1 MFARRRLESDGAA
14 CERKANEM
22 VIQFSYPLD
31 GSSVVMPSGVRG
43 PDLRPRSRMT
53 PPSGSGTP
61 GDVRWNSYN
70 NTSFIDAF
78 VHTGTHVD
86 TAFHVSKDGPRLGD
100 FSLADFIFDHPVLL
114 EIPKGDEEEILVADL
129 KAHEKKLRE
138 ADLLLVHTGYSK
150 HRAADPE
157 RYMTK
162 QPGFSVEA
170 AKYLV
175 SLPNLRCA
183 GADTMGIENIPRGRA
198 ATPPFPVHT
207 AFMLSGRKF
216 LVLEDP
222 NTAPLIGKKLERAFV
237 IPLLFPEAEAMMV
250 TAFCDAG

>member
-1 MFARRRLESDGAA
+1 M
-14 CERKANEM
+14 M
-22 VIQFSYPLD
+22 IQFSYPLD
-31 GSSVVMPSGVRG
+31 GSHVVMPSGVRG
-43 PDLRPRSRMT
+43 PELRPRSRMT
-53 PPSGSGTP
+53 PPSSAEAP
-61 GDVRWNSYN
+61 ADVRWNSYN

-86 TAFHVSKDGPRLGD
+86 TAFHVSKDGPRLGS
-100 FSLADFIFDHPVLL
+100 FELADFIFDRPLLL
-114 EIPKGDEEEILVADL
+114 EIPKKDDEEISRDDL
-129 KAHEKKLRE
+129 AQHEKELKK
-138 ADLLLVHTGYSK
+138 ADLLLVHTGFSR
-150 HRAADPE
+150 HRATEPE

-170 AKYLV
+170 AQYLV
-175 SLPNLRCA
+175 AMPKLRCA

-222 NTAPLIGKKLERAFV
+222 NTTPLLGKTLRRGFV

-250 TAFCDAG
+250 TAFCEVA